1 VGEKIRDNC
10 AQTDAN
16 EIYPMKDLMQLA
28 EQLKFKMA
36 EVERK
41 QGLSW
46 ETVDAIYHKNIT
58 EKVNEKVFLKLI
70 YS

>member
-1 VGEKIRDNC
+1 
-10 AQTDAN
+10 
-16 EIYPMKDLMQLA
+16 MKDLMQLA

-58 EKVNEKVFLKLI
+58 EKVNDVILF
-70 YS
+70 Y